1 MAKPE
6 LDHFDLKILDV
17 LQRNPPM
24 TSAELADRVGLTQ
37 SPCWR
42 RLTRLKEE
50 GYVLDPVMRI
60 DAEKLGFTTIVF
72 ANVRLSAH
80 GKENLSEFSE
90 AMGRFP
96 EVMECYMTMG
106 TYDFLLRIV
115 TRSIEDYRELLM
127 GGLSQLPTVQE
138 IHSTMTMG
146 ATKVTTAL
154 PIAAHGSLAR

>member
-1 MAKPE
+1 
-6 LDHFDLKILDV
+6 
-17 LQRNPPM
+17 
-24 TSAELADRVGLTQ
+24 
-37 SPCWR
+37 
-42 RLTRLKEE
+42 
-50 GYVLDPVMRI
+50 
-60 DAEKLGFTTIVF
+60 
-72 ANVRLSAH
+72 
-80 GKENLSEFSE
+80 
-90 AMGRFP
+90 
-96 EVMECYMTMG
+96 MTMG

>member
-1 MAKPE
+1 MTTLN
-6 LDHFDLKILDV
+6 LDRFDLKILDV
-17 LQRNPPM
+17 IQRNPPM

-42 RLTRLKEE
+42 RLTRLKEQ
-50 GYVLDPVMRI
+50 GYI
-60 DAEKLGFTTIVF
+60 HDAVF

-80 GKENLSEFSE
+80 GRNNLNEFAE
-90 AMGRFP
+90 AIERFP

-115 TRSIEDYRELLM
+115 TSTVEEYKEFLM
-127 GGLSQLPTVQE
+127 GRLSTLPTVQE

-146 ATKVTTAL
+146 AAKATNAL
-154 PIAAHGSLAR
+154 PIAVS

>member
-1 MAKPE
+1 MTTLN
-6 LDHFDLKILDV
+6 LDRFDLKILDV
-17 LQRNPPM
+17 IQRNPPM

-42 RLTRLKEE
+42 RLTRLKEQ
-50 GYVLDPVMRI
+50 GYIHDAVTPL
-60 DAEKLGFTTIVF
+60 DAEKLGFNTVVF

-80 GKENLSEFSE
+80 GRNNLNEFAE
-90 AMGRFP
+90 AIERFP

-115 TRSIEDYRELLM
+115 TSTVEEYKEFLM
-127 GGLSQLPTVQE
+127 GRLSTLPTVQE

-146 ATKVTTAL
+146 AAKATNAL
-154 PIAAHGSLAR
+154 PIAVS

>member
-1 MAKPE
+1 VAKSE

-50 GYVLDPVMRI
+50 GYVLDPVTRL
-60 DAEKLGFTTIVF
+60 DAEKLGFTTVVF

-80 GKENLSEFSE
+80 GKENLSEFID
-90 AMGRFP
+90 AMSRFP
-96 EVMECYMTMG
+96 EVMECHMTMG
-106 TYDFLLRIV
+106 TYDFLLRII
-115 TRSIEDYRELLM
+115 TRSVEDYRELLM

-146 ATKVTTAL
+146 PANVTTAL
-154 PIAAHGSLAR
+154 PIAAHGSFTR